1 MLITDKKNIFIYI
14 LLAGVVTELY
24 YLAFLI
30 FSDKDIPLYMFIY
43 LETFLIMLL
52 SFYFVKNLNENNSG
66 EENEK
71 EEKNNP
77 VLLFFSKALKI
88 GKSKR
93 LKLPL
98 TIIFFGIFF
107 RLTLFPAL
115 PTTSDDVYRYLWEGK
130 VLTAGHN
137 PFTKAPN
144 DTSLIPL
151 RDGVYDKVTFKDIP
165 AIYPPISQLVFAAG
179 YGIKNNSVTALK
191 LIYLLCELI
200 TLLFLL
206 KLLDLKKKN
215 LNYIILYAWLPLSI
229 MEYFI
234 NAHLDPIGI
243 MFMMMFIYFME
254 KEKHILS
261 SVAFSL
267 AILSKLY
274 PVILFPLV
282 IKKLGLK
289 KTFVFSLIT
298 AILVTTFYLPFLNWN
313 FTAFTALRNYLS
325 NWEFNG
331 SVYNILKYF
340 LDDGNLIKIICGSAF
355 VITTGIIAY
364 KYKNFTKAAYAVFI
378 TLIVFSSTLYPWYLG
393 WIAALNPVHAF
404 YSVTSLL
411 FTSNFANFTPLAPV
425 WREYLVVLL
434 IQYVPFFIFLVLD
447 VFWLKNE
454 KRKPKKSL
462 SVNF

>member
-1 MLITDKKNIFIYI
+1 MLNTEKNNIFIYI
-14 LLAGVVTELY
+14 LLAGLVTELY

-30 FSDKDIPLYMFIY
+30 FNDENIPLYMFIY

-52 SFYFVKNLNENNSG
+52 SFYFVKNLNGNNSDG
-66 EENEK
+66 ENEK
-71 EEKNNP
+71 NKKHNFI
-77 VLLFFSKALKI
+77 LLFFSKALKI
-88 GKSKR
+88 KNPER

-98 TIIFFGIFF
+98 TIIFFGLFF

-115 PTTSDDVYRYLWEGK
+115 PTTSNDVYRYLWEGK
-130 VLTAGHN
+130 ILAAGYN
-137 PFTKAPN
+137 PFTLAPN

-151 RDGVYDKVTFKDIP
+151 RDKVYSKVTFKDIS
-165 AIYPPISQLVFAAG
+165 AIYPPISQFVFAAG
-179 YGIKNNSVTALK
+179 YGIKNNSVAALK
-191 LIYLLCELI
+191 LIYLLCELF
-200 TLLFLL
+200 TLLILL
-206 KLLDLKKKN
+206 KLLELKKKN
-215 LNYIILYAWLPLSI
+215 LNYIILYAWLPLCI

-243 MFMMMFIYFME
+243 MFMIMFIYFME
-254 KEKHILS
+254 REKLILS
-261 SVAFSL
+261 SVVFSL

-274 PVILFPLV
+274 PIILFPIV

-298 AILVTTFYLPFLNWN
+298 AILVTTCYLPFLNWN
-313 FTAFTALRNYLS
+313 FTAFTALGNYLS

-331 SVYNILKYF
+331 SVYNLLKYF
-340 LDDGNLIKIICGSAF
+340 LDDGYLIKIICGSAF

-378 TLIVFSSTLYPWYLG
+378 ALIIFSSTLYPWYLG

-434 IQYVPFFIFLVLD
+434 IQYIPFFIFIVLD
-447 VFWLKNE
+447 VFWLKN
-454 KRKPKKSL
+454 KRKSKKSL